1 MRPVAILS
9 QGTLVALG
17 TPADLKQQIGGDVIS
32 VETPDP
38 EGLAK
43 QIEAKFGA
51 TVQVV
56 DNFLRIERPVGHE
69 FIPQLVAAFPGQ
81 ITSVTLAKPTLED
94 VFIRQTRTVSG
105 QNPSA
110 LIPPPTER
118 AKTVKSPLPRGE
130 VKGDRGR
137 TS

>member
-1 MRPVAILS
+1 LKRRVELAKGLLHQPGLLVLDEPSTGLDPGARRDMWDYLKELKIRERMTILLTTHLMEEAEKCDRVAILS

-69 FIPQLVAAFPGQ
+69 FIL
-81 ITSVTLAKPTLED
+81 S
-94 VFIRQTRTVSG
+94 
-105 QNPSA
+105 
-110 LIPPPTER
+110 
-118 AKTVKSPLPRGE
+118 
-130 VKGDRGR
+130 
-137 TS
+137 